1 MRYFSSRER
10 READLFYADLM
21 GIPARRR
28 RRRTAP
34 IEATSSSETEPAA
47 VAERIGE
54 SRDEAFTETSL
65 NPARAFDEVV
75 HAGADPTPFLGET
88 DEDVVWEPVALPNS
102 ATPPDALQPG
112 ALVVTRALGEGQLA
126 ILEVLGE
133 DVQIESLYGEGNCI
147 RPDVLVLDCRPVAR
161 PPQSPEPPGTIESWI
176 QENAMS
182 PGDVEAAG
190 MLEAAETFADP
201 EVIEIMRTPEE
212 TAASEIAAGLSTLEE
227 TAASEI
233 VAGLSTLPETAAS
246 DIAAGLEFLERIEGQ
261 AVDSPAPALT
271 PTAVSGV
278 TIEAAS
284 GLGTSRTVAPIATVS
299 PQRQMSEVLDRELI
313 LFAKARIVAEWID
326 RNLSATFEQAFND
339 AALRARLDV
348 SKDKVLLDKLR
359 PFPQQKIPPRRDQ
372 LFTTDAVLTT
382 LLKAPADIAGLWPI
396 FDVLHHYGVVLLPP
410 DSRNP
415 FGRPSV
421 MASITRVDARLDR
434 ARFDAG
440 TAAVEQHAIKF
451 KKAVG
456 NKNMLHHA
464 IEPEAIPAEWSAG
477 KRDQTLQVAKPVVAL
492 LRRLRELNQTWRAGT
507 YPGHW
512 WNDFSV
518 DIFIAVGLEA
528 SGFWKRDSVRPFFR
542 ALNAACEQDAA
553 PGRFAWKGIYNDAG
567 LAQEMDGLYGTGRV
581 LSGVEGHGPGPRM
594 HVHLDLRPLTVPFDA
609 TTGFWLDG
617 SRVVLT
623 PPARGLVPAATPAPV
638 QARTREE
645 EDAGIGEAVPNRGR
659 GRFRHAP
666 LGGNGSNVEA
676 RWNVDAS
683 TAAGSTVDVVVYLHG
698 YGAPAADFLARKAQ
712 SAGVDLVDST
722 GAVVVRAS
730 RPTLVLVPRGRN
742 SSGSRWV
749 FDALTDSA
757 AFNALVDAGLSWLAS
772 NALRLPESSS
782 LTRGRL
788 TLIAHSGGGAAMSVL
803 LASGLDPDEVVCFD
817 SLYGGEVPV
826 ARWAE
831 RRIGSSA
838 AMQSGL
844 RAFYTPC
851 GAASWN
857 YWATDG
863 KWHLIST
870 EVAARRLQQAIERAL
885 SSAGDAALTSRFRV
899 ERTGVGHTAIPARY
913 SPLLLD
919 DIAATVPNA
928 TPAPPSTARPPCV
941 ANDDWLTQ
949 PPRRPAGD
957 DPPAPKP

>member
-1 MRYFSSRER
+1 MRHFSSRER

-28 RRRTAP
+28 RRTAP
-34 IEATSSSETEPAA
+34 IEATFSSETEPAA
-47 VAERIGE
+47 VAESIDE
-54 SRDEAFTETSL
+54 SMDEAFTETSL

-102 ATPPDALQPG
+102 ATPPNALQPG
-112 ALVVTRALGEGQLA
+112 ALVVTRALGEAQLA

-133 DVQIESLYGEGNCI
+133 DVQIESLYGEGNRI
-147 RPDVLVLDCRPVAR
+147 RPDVLVLDCRPVVR
-161 PPQSPEPPGTIESWI
+161 PPQSPVPPGTIESWI

-182 PGDVEAAG
+182 PEDVEAAG
-190 MLEAAETFADP
+190 VLEATETFADP
-201 EVIEIMRTPEE
+201 EVIEIMRTLEE
-212 TAASEIAAGLSTLEE
+212 TAASEIAAGLS
-227 TAASEI
+227 A
-233 VAGLSTLPETAAS
+233 LPETAAS
-246 DIAAGLEFLERIEGQ
+246 DIAAGLEFLERIESQ
-261 AVDSPAPALT
+261 DVESPAPT
-271 PTAVSGV
+271 VTTTAVSGV
-278 TIEAAS
+278 TIDPAT

-299 PQRQMSEVLDRELI
+299 PQRQMNEVLDRELI

-359 PFPQQKIPPRRDQ
+359 PFPLQKIPPRRDQ
-372 LFTTDAVLTT
+372 LFTSDAVLKT
-382 LLKAPADIAGLWPI
+382 LLKAPVDIAGLWPI
-396 FDVLHHYGVVLLPP
+396 FDVLHHYSVVLLPP
-410 DSRNP
+410 DPRNP
-415 FGRPSV
+415 FERPSV

-434 ARFDAG
+434 ARFDSE
-440 TAAVEQHAIKF
+440 TAAVEKHAIQF

-456 NKNMLHHA
+456 NKSMLHHA
-464 IEPEAIPAEWSAG
+464 IEPEAIPAEWSAA
-477 KRDQTLQVAKPVVAL
+477 KKDQTLQVAKPLIAL

-512 WNDFSV
+512 WNDFSL
-518 DIFIAVGLEA
+518 DIFITAGLEA
-528 SGFWKRDSVRPFFR
+528 SGFWKRDTVRAFFR
-542 ALNAACEQDAA
+542 GLNAACEQDAA

-567 LAQEMDGLYGTGRV
+567 LAHEMDGLYGAGRV

-609 TTGFWLDG
+609 VTGFWLDG
-617 SRVVLT
+617 SRVLLAPPT
-623 PPARGLVPAATPAPV
+623 PRTTVSAATTLPV
-638 QARTREE
+638 QVRTREE
-645 EDAGIGEAVPNRGR
+645 EDAGFAETVPSRGR

-666 LGGNGSNVEA
+666 LGGNGENVEA

-683 TAAGSTVDVVVYLHG
+683 TISGSTVDVVVYLHG
-698 YGAPAADFLARKAQ
+698 YGAQAPDFLARKAQ
-712 SAGVDLVDST
+712 TAGVDLVDNTS
-722 GAVVVRAS
+722 AVKIRAS
-730 RPTLVLVPRGRN
+730 RPTLALVPRGRHT
-742 SSGSRWV
+742 SGSRWV
-749 FDALTDSA
+749 FDTLPDAA
-757 AFNALVDAGLSWLAS
+757 AFNALVDVGLSWLAS
-772 NALRLPESSS
+772 SVLKLSEGST

-788 TLIAHSGGGAAMSVL
+788 TLMAHSGGGAGMSAL
-803 LASGLDPDEVVCFD
+803 LASGLDPDEVICFD

-831 RRIGSSA
+831 RRIASSA
-838 AMQSGL
+838 GMQSGL

-851 GAASWN
+851 GATSWN
-857 YWATDG
+857 YWEADG

-870 EVAARRLQQAIERAL
+870 EVAARRLQHAIERAL
-885 SSAGDAALTSRFRV
+885 ASAGNAALANRFRV
-899 ERTGVGHTAIPARY
+899 ERTGVGHNAIPARY

-919 DIAATVPNA
+919 DIAAAVPSA
-928 TPAPPSTARPPCV
+928 TTAPPATSRPSCV

-957 DPPAPKP
+957 APPAPKP